1 MEIKSSL
8 INSKELKLL
17 KDSLIAASEV
27 DGKENFRVRLIEYID
42 DTADN
47 EEDEFFYDMMEFC
60 RFLKPDL
67 KTTAYTTPDHIIYL
81 NAPGVF
87 GEKVREWDFIYC
99 HECLHQLWDTFN
111 VGEQIKKN
119 GIKFD
124 HYVLNVASDC
134 VINDYLS
141 AIRKKTAPPQ
151 GITPEYLKE
160 TFGVEYD
167 RKVDTQFTLYLKL
180 LEVAEKLRKDK
191 KCQDSQD
198 DGDGQEEQGGSS
210 SGSSSSRSSSSNSG
224 SSSSKNDS
232 QSNTA
237 EGAQK
242 SANEAKK
249 AADKAQQNADSGK
262 GSQKD
267 ANTAKEAANE
277 AQDAADRAKDAANKG
292 DKEGEAKAAKEAKDA
307 ANRAKELAGEG
318 SKDGNNT
325 AEGAQKSADEA
336 KNAANKAQ
344 QNADSGKGSQKDA
357 NAAKEAANEAQ
368 DAADRAKDA
377 ANNGDKEGEAKAAQ
391 EAKAAA
397 NKAKELA
404 GEGGKDGDNTAEGA
418 QKSADEAKKAADKA
432 QQNADSGKGSQ
443 KDADA
448 AKDAAKE
455 AQDAA
460 DRAKDAANK
469 GDKEGEA
476 KAAQE
481 AKDAADKAKKL
492 AGEDNTD
499 RTDGNGKGSEDKTQD
514 GKGQGHYSPEGVGI
528 SGELT
533 EEEKAQIK
541 AKAEGVIK
549 RYKDK
554 ITGVFGDFV
563 KKCRNSVKC
572 DPNGLANNTRKGKGA
587 WNKQMDVA
595 INAYV
600 KKNLDKKRRQFEQ
613 TYKRVKRG
621 SGIVKMG
628 TPIIPGKRIKDDKMP
643 INIAYY
649 IDRSGSMEACIDE
662 VFKAAFKISE
672 ALNQRFRKDKLV
684 KSIDFRT
691 FVFNTHMDE
700 IKFGQTTYASGGTM
714 GLDQILEFINKNT
727 KNVLINII
735 ITDAGFIVN
744 EKEIKD
750 FLKTGVDGLVIF
762 ITNTENTEVKKI
774 ADEPEFKTKLIY
786 ILADAE
792 FNVE

>member
-60 RFLKPDL
+60 RFLKPDPE
-67 KTTAYTTPDHIIYL
+67 TTAFTTPDHIIYL

-99 HECLHQLWDTFN
+99 HECLHQLWETFA
-111 VGEQIKKN
+111 VEDQIKKN

-141 AIRKKTAPPQ
+141 AIRKKTAPPN

-160 TFGVEYD
+160 TYGVEYD

-191 KCQDSQD
+191 KCQDAQD
-198 DGDGQEEQGGSS
+198 AGSNGGDGQTGDGPQGGGDPNKKPKNGKD
-210 SGSSSSRSSSSNSG
+210 GSSQGGKQSDA
-224 SSSSKNDS
+224 ND
-232 QSNTA
+232 NTA

-242 SANEAKK
+242 SADEAKK
-249 AADKAQQNADSGK
+249 AADKAQENADSGK

-267 ANTAKEAANE
+267 ADTAKDAAKE

-307 ANRAKELAGEG
+307 A
-318 SKDGNNT
+318 
-325 AEGAQKSADEA
+325 
-336 KNAANKAQ
+336 
-344 QNADSGKGSQKDA
+344 
-357 NAAKEAANEAQ
+357 
-368 DAADRAKDA
+368 
-377 ANNGDKEGEAKAAQ
+377 
-391 EAKAAA
+391 
-397 NKAKELA
+397 
-404 GEGGKDGDNTAEGA
+404 
-418 QKSADEAKKAADKA
+418 
-432 QQNADSGKGSQ
+432 
-443 KDADA
+443 
-448 AKDAAKE
+448 
-455 AQDAA
+455 
-460 DRAKDAANK
+460 
-469 GDKEGEA
+469 
-476 KAAQE
+476 
-481 AKDAADKAKKL
+481 DKAKKL
-492 AGEDNTD
+492 AGEDNTG
-499 RTDGNGKGSEDKTQD
+499 RTDGNGKGSEDKAP
-514 GKGQGHYSPEGVGI
+514 GSKGQGNDSPEGVGI

-541 AKAEGVIK
+541 AKAESVIK

-649 IDRSGSMEACIDE
+649 IDRSGSMEACIDD
-662 VFKAAFKISE
+662 VFKAAIKISE

-691 FVFNTHMDE
+691 FVFNTRMDE

-735 ITDAGFIVN
+735 ITDAGFTVN
-744 EKEIKD
+744 EKEIKN

-762 ITNTENTEVKKI
+762 ITNDENTEVKKI

>member
-47 EEDEFFYDMMEFC
+47 EEDEFFYDMMEFF
-60 RFLKPDL
+60 RFLKPDPE
-67 KTTAYTTPDHIIYL
+67 TTAYTTPDHIIYL

-99 HECLHQLWDTFN
+99 HECLHQLWETFA
-111 VGEQIKKN
+111 VEDQIKKN

-124 HYVLNVASDC
+124 HYVLNIASDC

-198 DGDGQEEQGGSS
+198 ADNNGGDGPTGDGPQGG
-210 SGSSSSRSSSSNSG
+210 GDPNKKP
-224 SSSSKNDS
+224 KN
-232 QSNTA
+232 
-237 EGAQK
+237 
-242 SANEAKK
+242 
-249 AADKAQQNADSGK
+249 
-262 GSQKD
+262 
-267 ANTAKEAANE
+267 
-277 AQDAADRAKDAANKG
+277 
-292 DKEGEAKAAKEAKDA
+292 
-307 ANRAKELAGEG
+307 
-318 SKDGNNT
+318 
-325 AEGAQKSADEA
+325 
-336 KNAANKAQ
+336 
-344 QNADSGKGSQKDA
+344 
-357 NAAKEAANEAQ
+357 
-368 DAADRAKDA
+368 
-377 ANNGDKEGEAKAAQ
+377 
-391 EAKAAA
+391 
-397 NKAKELA
+397 
-404 GEGGKDGDNTAEGA
+404 GKDGSSQGGKQSDANDNTAEGA

-443 KDADA
+443 KDADD

-460 DRAKDAANK
+460 YRAKDAANK

-476 KAAQE
+476 KAAKE

-514 GKGQGHYSPEGVGI
+514 GKGQGHDSPEGIGI

-541 AKAEGVIK
+541 AKAESVIK
-549 RYKDK
+549 KYKEK
-554 ITGVFGDFV
+554 ISGAFGDFI

-628 TPIIPGKRIKDDKMP
+628 APIIPGKRIKDDKMP

-649 IDRSGSMEACIDE
+649 IDRSGSMEACIDD

-672 ALNQRFRKDKLV
+672 ALKQRFRKDKLV
-684 KSIDFRT
+684 KSTDFRT

-735 ITDAGFIVN
+735 ITDAGFTVN
-744 EKEIKD
+744 EKEIKN

-762 ITNTENTEVKKI
+762 ITNIENAEVKKI

-786 ILADAE
+786 ILADAN
-792 FNVE
+792 FDVE

>member
-60 RFLKPDL
+60 RFLKPDPE
-67 KTTAYTTPDHIIYL
+67 TTAYTTPDHIIYL

-99 HECLHQLWDTFN
+99 HECLHQLWETFA
-111 VGEQIKKN
+111 VEDQIKKN

-160 TFGVEYD
+160 TYGVEYD

-191 KCQDSQD
+191 KCQDAQD
-198 DGDGQEEQGGSS
+198 GGSNGGDGQTGDGPQGGGDPNKKPKNGKN
-210 SGSSSSRSSSSNSG
+210 GSS
-224 SSSSKNDS
+224 
-232 QSNTA
+232 Q
-237 EGAQK
+237 
-242 SANEAKK
+242 
-249 AADKAQQNADSGK
+249 
-262 GSQKD
+262 
-267 ANTAKEAANE
+267 
-277 AQDAADRAKDAANKG
+277 
-292 DKEGEAKAAKEAKDA
+292 
-307 ANRAKELAGEG
+307 
-318 SKDGNNT
+318 
-325 AEGAQKSADEA
+325 
-336 KNAANKAQ
+336 
-344 QNADSGKGSQKDA
+344 
-357 NAAKEAANEAQ
+357 
-368 DAADRAKDA
+368 
-377 ANNGDKEGEAKAAQ
+377 
-391 EAKAAA
+391 
-397 NKAKELA
+397 
-404 GEGGKDGDNTAEGA
+404 GGKQSDSNDNTAEGA
-418 QKSADEAKKAADKA
+418 QKSAEEAKKAADKA
-432 QQNADSGKGSQ
+432 QENADSGKGSQ

-469 GDKEGEA
+469 GDKDGEAKAAQEAKAAANKAKELAGEGDKDGDNTAEGAQKSANEAKKAADKAQQNADSGKGSQKDANAAKEAAKEAQDAANRAKDAANKGDKEGEA
-476 KAAQE
+476 KAAKE

-492 AGEDNTD
+492 AGEDDTD
-499 RTDGNGKGSEDKTQD
+499 RTDGNGKGLENEAPGS
-514 GKGQGHYSPEGVGI
+514 KGQGNDSPEGVGI

-649 IDRSGSMEACIDE
+649 IDRSGSMEACIDD

-691 FVFNTHMDE
+691 FVFNTYMNE

-744 EKEIKD
+744 EKEIKN

-762 ITNTENTEVKKI
+762 ITNAENTEVKKI

>member
-27 DGKENFRVRLIEYID
+27 DGKENFRVRLIEYIN

-47 EEDEFFYDMMEFC
+47 EDDEFFYDMIEFC
-60 RFLKPDL
+60 RFLKPDPE
-67 KTTAYTTPDHIIYL
+67 TTAYTTPDHIIYL

-87 GEKVREWDFIYC
+87 GEKMREWDFIYC
-99 HECLHQLWDTFN
+99 HECLHQLWETFA
-111 VGEQIKKN
+111 VEDQIKKN

-141 AIRKKTAPPQ
+141 AIRKKTAPPN

-160 TFGVEYD
+160 TYGVEYD

-191 KCQDSQD
+191 KCQDAQD
-198 DGDGQEEQGGSS
+198 NGSNGGDGPTGDGPQGG
-210 SGSSSSRSSSSNSG
+210 GDPNKKP
-224 SSSSKNDS
+224 KN
-232 QSNTA
+232 
-237 EGAQK
+237 
-242 SANEAKK
+242 
-249 AADKAQQNADSGK
+249 
-262 GSQKD
+262 
-267 ANTAKEAANE
+267 
-277 AQDAADRAKDAANKG
+277 
-292 DKEGEAKAAKEAKDA
+292 
-307 ANRAKELAGEG
+307 
-318 SKDGNNT
+318 
-325 AEGAQKSADEA
+325 
-336 KNAANKAQ
+336 
-344 QNADSGKGSQKDA
+344 
-357 NAAKEAANEAQ
+357 
-368 DAADRAKDA
+368 
-377 ANNGDKEGEAKAAQ
+377 
-391 EAKAAA
+391 
-397 NKAKELA
+397 
-404 GEGGKDGDNTAEGA
+404 GKDGSSQGGKQSDSNDNTAEGA
-418 QKSADEAKKAADKA
+418 QKSADEAKKAADNA

-443 KDADA
+443 KDADV

-469 GDKEGEA
+469 GDKDGEA
-476 KAAQE
+476 KAAKE

-499 RTDGNGKGSEDKTQD
+499 RTDGNGKGLENEAPGS
-514 GKGQGHYSPEGVGI
+514 KGQGNDSPEGVGI

-541 AKAEGVIK
+541 AKAESVIK

-649 IDRSGSMEACIDE
+649 IDRSGSMEACIDD

-691 FVFNTHMDE
+691 FVFNTRMDE
-700 IKFGQTTYASGGTM
+700 IKFGQKTYASGGTM

-762 ITNTENTEVKKI
+762 ITNAENTEVKKI

>member
-60 RFLKPDL
+60 RFLKPDP

-99 HECLHQLWDTFN
+99 HECLHQLWETFA
-111 VGEQIKKN
+111 VEDQIKKN

-124 HYVLNVASDC
+124 HYVLNIASDC

-191 KCQDSQD
+191 KCQDAQD
-198 DGDGQEEQGGSS
+198 SGDGQEEQGGSS
-210 SGSSSSRSSSSNSG
+210 SGSSSSRSNSSNSS

-232 QSNTA
+232 QS
-237 EGAQK
+237 
-242 SANEAKK
+242 
-249 AADKAQQNADSGK
+249 
-262 GSQKD
+262 
-267 ANTAKEAANE
+267 
-277 AQDAADRAKDAANKG
+277 
-292 DKEGEAKAAKEAKDA
+292 
-307 ANRAKELAGEG
+307 
-318 SKDGNNT
+318 
-325 AEGAQKSADEA
+325 
-336 KNAANKAQ
+336 
-344 QNADSGKGSQKDA
+344 
-357 NAAKEAANEAQ
+357 
-368 DAADRAKDA
+368 
-377 ANNGDKEGEAKAAQ
+377 
-391 EAKAAA
+391 
-397 NKAKELA
+397 
-404 GEGGKDGDNTAEGA
+404 NTAEGA

-443 KDADA
+443 KDADD

-460 DRAKDAANK
+460 YRAKDAANK

-476 KAAQE
+476 KAAKE

-514 GKGQGHYSPEGVGI
+514 GKGQGHDSPEGIGI

-541 AKAEGVIK
+541 AKAESVIK
-549 RYKDK
+549 KYKEK
-554 ITGVFGDFV
+554 ISGAFGDFI

-628 TPIIPGKRIKDDKMP
+628 APIIPGKRIKDDKMP

-649 IDRSGSMEACIDE
+649 IDRSGSMEACIDD

-672 ALNQRFRKDKLV
+672 ALKQRFRKDKLV
-684 KSIDFRT
+684 KSTDFRT

-735 ITDAGFIVN
+735 ITDAGFTVN
-744 EKEIKD
+744 EKEIKN

-762 ITNTENTEVKKI
+762 ITNIENAEVKKI

-786 ILADAE
+786 ILADAN
-792 FNVE
+792 FDVE

>member
-8 INSKELKLL
+8 INSKSLKLL
-17 KDSLIAASEV
+17 KNSLIAASEV
-27 DGKENFRVRLIEYID
+27 DGKENFRVKLIEYVD

-47 EEDEFFYDMMEFC
+47 EEDEFFYDMIEFC
-60 RFLKPDL
+60 RFLKPDPE
-67 KTTAYTTPDHIIYL
+67 TTAYTTPDHLIYL

-99 HECLHQLWDTFN
+99 HECLHQLWDTFG
-111 VGEQIKKN
+111 VEDQIKKN

-141 AIRKKTAPPQ
+141 AIRKKSAPSEV
-151 GITPEYLKE
+151 ILPEHLQKQ
-160 TFGVEYD
+160 FGVTYD

-180 LEVAEKLRKDK
+180 LEVAEKLRKDQ
-191 KCQDSQD
+191 KCQNAQD
-198 DGDGQEEQGGSS
+198 GGDGQEGQGGSSSGGSS
-210 SGSSSSRSSSSNSG
+210 SGSSSS
-224 SSSSKNDS
+224 
-232 QSNTA
+232 
-237 EGAQK
+237 
-242 SANEAKK
+242 
-249 AADKAQQNADSGK
+249 SGK
-262 GSQKD
+262 GDSQ
-267 ANTAKEAANE
+267 N
-277 AQDAADRAKDAANKG
+277 
-292 DKEGEAKAAKEAKDA
+292 
-307 ANRAKELAGEG
+307 
-318 SKDGNNT
+318 
-325 AEGAQKSADEA
+325 
-336 KNAANKAQ
+336 
-344 QNADSGKGSQKDA
+344 
-357 NAAKEAANEAQ
+357 
-368 DAADRAKDA
+368 
-377 ANNGDKEGEAKAAQ
+377 
-391 EAKAAA
+391 
-397 NKAKELA
+397 
-404 GEGGKDGDNTAEGA
+404 NTAEGA

-476 KAAQE
+476 KAAKEARDAADRAKKLAGEGGEGKDGDNTAEGAQKSANEAKKAADKAQQNADSGKGSQKDADAAKEAAKEAQDAANRAKEAANRGDKEGEAKAAQE
-481 AKDAADKAKKL
+481 AKAAADKAKKL
-492 AGEDNTD
+492 AGEDS
-499 RTDGNGKGSEDKTQD
+499 SESKDKASG
-514 GKGQGHYSPEGVGI
+514 GKGQGNDSPEGVEI
-528 SGELT
+528 TGELT
-533 EEEKAQIK
+533 EEQKAQIK

-572 DPNGLANNTRKGKGA
+572 DPNGLANNTKKGKGA

-628 TPIIPGKRIKDDKMP
+628 APIIPGKRIKDDKMP

-649 IDRSGSMEACIDE
+649 IDRSGSMEACIDK
-662 VFKAAFKISE
+662 VFEAAFKISE
-672 ALNQRFRKDKLV
+672 ALKQRFRKDKLV
-684 KSIDFRT
+684 KSTDFRT

-700 IKFGQTTYASGGTM
+700 IKFGQTTSASGGTM
-714 GLDQILEFINKNT
+714 GLDEILAFINKNT

-735 ITDAGFIVN
+735 ITDAGFTVN
-744 EKEIKD
+744 ESEIKN
-750 FLKTGVDGLVIF
+750 FLKSGVDGLVIF
-762 ITNTENTEVKKI
+762 ITNTENSEVKKI
-774 ADEPEFKTKLIY
+774 ANEPEFKTKLIY
-786 ILADAE
+786 ILADAD

>member
-60 RFLKPDL
+60 RFLKPDPE
-67 KTTAYTTPDHIIYL
+67 TTAYTTPDHIIYL

-111 VGEQIKKN
+111 VGEQIKNN

-124 HYVLNVASDC
+124 HYVLNIASDC

-198 DGDGQEEQGGSS
+198 ADNNGGDGPTGDGPQGG
-210 SGSSSSRSSSSNSG
+210 GDPNKKP
-224 SSSSKNDS
+224 KN
-232 QSNTA
+232 
-237 EGAQK
+237 
-242 SANEAKK
+242 
-249 AADKAQQNADSGK
+249 
-262 GSQKD
+262 
-267 ANTAKEAANE
+267 
-277 AQDAADRAKDAANKG
+277 
-292 DKEGEAKAAKEAKDA
+292 
-307 ANRAKELAGEG
+307 
-318 SKDGNNT
+318 
-325 AEGAQKSADEA
+325 
-336 KNAANKAQ
+336 
-344 QNADSGKGSQKDA
+344 
-357 NAAKEAANEAQ
+357 
-368 DAADRAKDA
+368 
-377 ANNGDKEGEAKAAQ
+377 
-391 EAKAAA
+391 
-397 NKAKELA
+397 
-404 GEGGKDGDNTAEGA
+404 GKDGSSQGGKQSDANDNTAEGA

-443 KDADA
+443 KDADD

-460 DRAKDAANK
+460 YRAKDAANK

-476 KAAQE
+476 KAAKE

-514 GKGQGHYSPEGVGI
+514 GKGQGHDSPEGIGI

-541 AKAEGVIK
+541 AKAESVIK
-549 RYKDK
+549 KYKEK
-554 ITGVFGDFV
+554 ISGAFGDFI

-628 TPIIPGKRIKDDKMP
+628 APIIPGKRIKDDKMP
-643 INIAYY
+643 INITYY
-649 IDRSGSMEACIDE
+649 IDRSGSMEACIDD

-672 ALNQRFRKDKLV
+672 ALKQRFRKDKLV
-684 KSIDFRT
+684 KSTYFRT

-735 ITDAGFIVN
+735 ITDAGFTVN
-744 EKEIKD
+744 EKEIKN

-762 ITNTENTEVKKI
+762 ITNIENAEVKKI

-786 ILADAE
+786 ILADAN
-792 FNVE
+792 FDVE

>member
-60 RFLKPDL
+60 RFLKPDPE
-67 KTTAYTTPDHIIYL
+67 TTAYTTPDHIIYL

-99 HECLHQLWDTFN
+99 HECLHQLWETFA
-111 VGEQIKKN
+111 VEDQIKKN

-141 AIRKKTAPPQ
+141 AIRKKTAPPN

-160 TFGVEYD
+160 TYGVEYD

-191 KCQDSQD
+191 KCQDAQD
-198 DGDGQEEQGGSS
+198 AGSNEGDGPTGDGPQGGGDPNKKPKNGKGGSS
-210 SGSSSSRSSSSNSG
+210 QGV
-224 SSSSKNDS
+224 K
-232 QSNTA
+232 QS
-237 EGAQK
+237 
-242 SANEAKK
+242 
-249 AADKAQQNADSGK
+249 
-262 GSQKD
+262 D
-267 ANTAKEAANE
+267 AN
-277 AQDAADRAKDAANKG
+277 
-292 DKEGEAKAAKEAKDA
+292 
-307 ANRAKELAGEG
+307 
-318 SKDGNNT
+318 
-325 AEGAQKSADEA
+325 
-336 KNAANKAQ
+336 
-344 QNADSGKGSQKDA
+344 
-357 NAAKEAANEAQ
+357 
-368 DAADRAKDA
+368 
-377 ANNGDKEGEAKAAQ
+377 
-391 EAKAAA
+391 
-397 NKAKELA
+397 
-404 GEGGKDGDNTAEGA
+404 DNTAEGA
-418 QKSADEAKKAADKA
+418 QKSADEAKKSADKA

-476 KAAQE
+476 KAAKE

-514 GKGQGHYSPEGVGI
+514 GKGQGHDSPEGIGI

-628 TPIIPGKRIKDDKMP
+628 TPIIHGKRIKDDKMP

-649 IDRSGSMEACIDE
+649 IDRSGSMEACIDD

-672 ALNQRFRKDKLV
+672 ALKQRFRKDKLV

-735 ITDAGFIVN
+735 ITDAGFTVN
-744 EKEIKD
+744 EKEIKN

-786 ILADAE
+786 ILADAN
-792 FNVE
+792 FDVE

>member
-60 RFLKPDL
+60 RFSKPDPE
-67 KTTAYTTPDHIIYL
+67 TTAFTTPDHIIYL

-99 HECLHQLWDTFN
+99 HECLHQLWETFA
-111 VGEQIKKN
+111 VEDQIKKN

-141 AIRKKTAPPQ
+141 AIRKKTAPPN

-160 TFGVEYD
+160 TYGVEYD

-198 DGDGQEEQGGSS
+198 SGDGQEEQGGSS
-210 SGSSSSRSSSSNSG
+210 SGSSSSRSNSSNSG

-232 QSNTA
+232 QSNTV

-242 SANEAKK
+242 SANEAK
-249 AADKAQQNADSGK
+249 
-262 GSQKD
+262 
-267 ANTAKEAANE
+267 
-277 AQDAADRAKDAANKG
+277 
-292 DKEGEAKAAKEAKDA
+292 
-307 ANRAKELAGEG
+307 
-318 SKDGNNT
+318 
-325 AEGAQKSADEA
+325 
-336 KNAANKAQ
+336 NAAN
-344 QNADSGKGSQKDA
+344 
-357 NAAKEAANEAQ
+357 
-368 DAADRAKDA
+368 
-377 ANNGDKEGEAKAAQ
+377 
-391 EAKAAA
+391 
-397 NKAKELA
+397 
-404 GEGGKDGDNTAEGA
+404 
-418 QKSADEAKKAADKA
+418 KA

-460 DRAKDAANK
+460 NRAKDAANR

-481 AKDAADKAKKL
+481 AKAAADRAKEL
-492 AGEDNTD
+492 AGEDDTD
-499 RTDGNGKGSEDKTQD
+499 RTDSN
-514 GKGQGHYSPEGVGI
+514 GKGQGNDSPEGVGI
-528 SGELT
+528 SGEFT

-649 IDRSGSMEACIDE
+649 IDRSGSMEACIDD
-662 VFKAAFKISE
+662 VFKAAIKISE

-735 ITDAGFIVN
+735 ITDAGFVVN
-744 EKEIKD
+744 EKEIKN

>member
-27 DGKENFRVRLIEYID
+27 DGKENFRVKLIEYVD

-60 RFLKPDL
+60 RFLKPDPE
-67 KTTAYTTPDHIIYL
+67 TTAFTTPDHIIYL

-99 HECLHQLWDTFN
+99 HECLHQLWETFA
-111 VGEQIKKN
+111 VEDQIKKN

-141 AIRKKTAPPQ
+141 AIRKKTAPPN

-160 TFGVEYD
+160 TYGVEYD

-191 KCQDSQD
+191 KCQDAQD
-198 DGDGQEEQGGSS
+198 AGSNGGDGQTGDGPQGGGDPNKKPKNGKD
-210 SGSSSSRSSSSNSG
+210 GSSQGGKQSDA
-224 SSSSKNDS
+224 ND
-232 QSNTA
+232 NTA

-242 SANEAKK
+242 SADEAKK
-249 AADKAQQNADSGK
+249 AADKAQENADSGK

-267 ANTAKEAANE
+267 ADAAKEAAKE

-307 ANRAKELAGEG
+307 AA
-318 SKDGNNT
+318 
-325 AEGAQKSADEA
+325 
-336 KNAANKAQ
+336 
-344 QNADSGKGSQKDA
+344 
-357 NAAKEAANEAQ
+357 
-368 DAADRAKDA
+368 
-377 ANNGDKEGEAKAAQ
+377 
-391 EAKAAA
+391 
-397 NKAKELA
+397 
-404 GEGGKDGDNTAEGA
+404 
-418 QKSADEAKKAADKA
+418 
-432 QQNADSGKGSQ
+432 
-443 KDADA
+443 
-448 AKDAAKE
+448 
-455 AQDAA
+455 
-460 DRAKDAANK
+460 
-469 GDKEGEA
+469 
-476 KAAQE
+476 
-481 AKDAADKAKKL
+481 KAKKL

-499 RTDGNGKGSEDKTQD
+499 RTDGNGKGSENEAP
-514 GKGQGHYSPEGVGI
+514 GSKGQGNDSPEGVGI

-649 IDRSGSMEACIDE
+649 IDRSGSMEACIDD

-691 FVFNTHMDE
+691 FVFNTRMDE

-735 ITDAGFIVN
+735 ITDAGFTVN
-744 EKEIKD
+744 EKEIKN

>member
-47 EEDEFFYDMMEFC
+47 EEDEFFYDMIEFC

-87 GEKVREWDFIYC
+87 GEKMREWDFIYC
-99 HECLHQLWDTFN
+99 HECLHQLWETFA
-111 VGEQIKKN
+111 VEDQIKKN

-160 TFGVEYD
+160 TYGVEYD

-180 LEVAEKLRKDK
+180 LEVAEKLKKDK
-191 KCQDSQD
+191 KCQDAQD
-198 DGDGQEEQGGSS
+198 NGSNGGDGPTGDGPQGG
-210 SGSSSSRSSSSNSG
+210 GDPNKKP
-224 SSSSKNDS
+224 KN
-232 QSNTA
+232 
-237 EGAQK
+237 
-242 SANEAKK
+242 
-249 AADKAQQNADSGK
+249 
-262 GSQKD
+262 
-267 ANTAKEAANE
+267 
-277 AQDAADRAKDAANKG
+277 
-292 DKEGEAKAAKEAKDA
+292 
-307 ANRAKELAGEG
+307 
-318 SKDGNNT
+318 
-325 AEGAQKSADEA
+325 
-336 KNAANKAQ
+336 
-344 QNADSGKGSQKDA
+344 
-357 NAAKEAANEAQ
+357 
-368 DAADRAKDA
+368 
-377 ANNGDKEGEAKAAQ
+377 
-391 EAKAAA
+391 
-397 NKAKELA
+397 
-404 GEGGKDGDNTAEGA
+404 GKDGSSQGGKQSDANDNTAEGA

-448 AKDAAKE
+448 AKEAAKE
-455 AQDAA
+455 AKDAA

-469 GDKEGEA
+469 GDKEGEV
-476 KAAQE
+476 KAAKE

-499 RTDGNGKGSEDKTQD
+499 RTDGNGKGLENEAPGS
-514 GKGQGHYSPEGVGI
+514 KGQGNDSPEGVGI

-649 IDRSGSMEACIDE
+649 IDRSGSMEACIDD

-691 FVFNTHMDE
+691 FVFNTRMDE

-735 ITDAGFIVN
+735 ITDAGFTVN
-744 EKEIKD
+744 EKEIKN

-762 ITNTENTEVKKI
+762 ITNAENTEVKKI

>member
-27 DGKENFRVRLIEYID
+27 DGKENFRVKLIEYVD

-47 EEDEFFYDMMEFC
+47 EEDEFFYDMIEFC
-60 RFLKPDL
+60 RFLKPDPE
-67 KTTAYTTPDHIIYL
+67 TTAYTTPDHIIYL

-99 HECLHQLWDTFN
+99 HECLHQLWDTFG
-111 VGEQIKKN
+111 VEDQIKKN

-141 AIRKKTAPPQ
+141 AIRKKSAPSEV
-151 GITPEYLKE
+151 ILPEHLQKQ
-160 TFGVEYD
+160 FGVTYD

-180 LEVAEKLRKDK
+180 LEVAEKLRKDQ
-191 KCQDSQD
+191 KCQDAQD
-198 DGDGQEEQGGSS
+198 GGEGQEGQGGQGGQGGSS
-210 SGSSSSRSSSSNSG
+210 SGSSSSGSSSSSN
-224 SSSSKNDS
+224 KN
-232 QSNTA
+232 
-237 EGAQK
+237 
-242 SANEAKK
+242 
-249 AADKAQQNADSGK
+249 
-262 GSQKD
+262 
-267 ANTAKEAANE
+267 
-277 AQDAADRAKDAANKG
+277 
-292 DKEGEAKAAKEAKDA
+292 
-307 ANRAKELAGEG
+307 
-318 SKDGNNT
+318 
-325 AEGAQKSADEA
+325 
-336 KNAANKAQ
+336 
-344 QNADSGKGSQKDA
+344 
-357 NAAKEAANEAQ
+357 
-368 DAADRAKDA
+368 
-377 ANNGDKEGEAKAAQ
+377 
-391 EAKAAA
+391 
-397 NKAKELA
+397 
-404 GEGGKDGDNTAEGA
+404 DNTAEGA

-432 QQNADSGKGSQ
+432 QQNANSGKGSQ

-481 AKDAADKAKKL
+481 ARAAADRAKKLAGEDGKDGNNTAEGAQKSADEAKKAADKAQQNADSGKGSQKDADAAKEAAKEAQDAANRAKDAANKGDNEGEAKAAQEAKDAADKAKKL

-499 RTDGNGKGSEDKTQD
+499 RTDGNNGGSKDKASG
-514 GKGQGHYSPEGVGI
+514 GKGQGHDSPEGVEI
-528 SGELT
+528 TGELT
-533 EEEKAQIK
+533 EEQKAQIK

-549 RYKDK
+549 RYRDK
-554 ITGVFGDFV
+554 ITGAFGDFV

-572 DPNGLANNTRKGKGA
+572 DPNGLANNTKKGKGA

-628 TPIIPGKRIKDDKMP
+628 APIIPGKRIKDDKMP

-649 IDRSGSMEACIDE
+649 IDRSGSMESCIDK
-662 VFKAAFKISE
+662 VFEAAFKISE
-672 ALNQRFRKDKLV
+672 ALKQRFRKDKLV
-684 KSIDFRT
+684 KSTDFRT

-700 IKFGQTTYASGGTM
+700 IKFGQTTSASGGTM
-714 GLDQILEFINKNT
+714 GLDQILAFINKNT

-735 ITDAGFIVN
+735 ITDAGFTVN
-744 EKEIKD
+744 ENEIKN
-750 FLKTGVDGLVIF
+750 FLKSGVDGLVIF
-762 ITNTENTEVKKI
+762 ITNSENSEVKKI
-774 ADEPEFKTKLIY
+774 ANEPDFKTKLIY
-786 ILADAE
+786 ILADAD

>member
-27 DGKENFRVRLIEYID
+27 DGKENFRVKLIEYVD

-47 EEDEFFYDMMEFC
+47 EEDEFFYDMIEFC
-60 RFLKPDL
+60 RFLKPDPE
-67 KTTAYTTPDHIIYL
+67 TTAYTTPDHLIYL

-99 HECLHQLWDTFN
+99 HECLHQLWDTFG
-111 VGEQIKKN
+111 VEDQIKKN
-119 GIKFD
+119 GIKYD

-141 AIRKKTAPPQ
+141 AIRKKSAPSDV
-151 GITPEYLKE
+151 ILPEHLQKQ
-160 TFGVEYD
+160 FGVTYD

-180 LEVAEKLRKDK
+180 LEVAEKLRKDQ
-191 KCQDSQD
+191 KCQDAQD
-198 DGDGQEEQGGSS
+198 DGDGQEGQGGQGGQGGSS
-210 SGSSSSRSSSSNSG
+210 SGSSSSGSG
-224 SSSSKNDS
+224 SSGSKGDS
-232 QSNTA
+232 QN
-237 EGAQK
+237 
-242 SANEAKK
+242 
-249 AADKAQQNADSGK
+249 
-262 GSQKD
+262 
-267 ANTAKEAANE
+267 
-277 AQDAADRAKDAANKG
+277 
-292 DKEGEAKAAKEAKDA
+292 
-307 ANRAKELAGEG
+307 
-318 SKDGNNT
+318 
-325 AEGAQKSADEA
+325 
-336 KNAANKAQ
+336 
-344 QNADSGKGSQKDA
+344 
-357 NAAKEAANEAQ
+357 
-368 DAADRAKDA
+368 
-377 ANNGDKEGEAKAAQ
+377 
-391 EAKAAA
+391 
-397 NKAKELA
+397 
-404 GEGGKDGDNTAEGA
+404 NTAEGA

-443 KDADA
+443 KDADV

-476 KAAQE
+476 KAAKEARDAADRAKKLAGEGGEGKDGDNTAEGAQKSANEAKKAADKAQQNADSGKGSQKDADAAKEAAKEAQDAANRAKEAANKGDKEGEAKAAKE

-492 AGEDNTD
+492 AGEDS
-499 RTDGNGKGSEDKTQD
+499 NGGSKDKASG
-514 GKGQGHYSPEGVGI
+514 GKGQGHDSPDGVEI
-528 SGELT
+528 TGELT
-533 EEEKAQIK
+533 EEQKAQIK

-554 ITGVFGDFV
+554 ITGAFGDFV

-572 DPNGLANNTRKGKGA
+572 DPNGLANNTKKGKGA

-600 KKNLDKKRRQFEQ
+600 KRNLDKKRRQFEQ

-628 TPIIPGKRIKDDKMP
+628 APIIPGKRIKDDKMP

-649 IDRSGSMEACIDE
+649 IDRSGSMESSIDK
-662 VFKAAFKISE
+662 VFEAAFKISE
-672 ALNQRFRKDKLV
+672 ALKQRFRKDKLV
-684 KSIDFRT
+684 KSTDFRT

-700 IKFGQTTYASGGTM
+700 IRFGQTTSASGGTM
-714 GLDQILEFINKNT
+714 GLDEILAFINKNT

-735 ITDAGFIVN
+735 ITDAGFTVN
-744 EKEIKD
+744 ENEIKN
-750 FLKTGVDGLVIF
+750 FLKSGVDGLVIF
-762 ITNTENTEVKKI
+762 ITNAENTEVKKI
-774 ADEPEFKTKLIY
+774 ANEPEFKTKLIY
-786 ILADAE
+786 ILADAD

>member
-8 INSKELKLL
+8 LNSKDLKLL

-47 EEDEFFYDMMEFC
+47 EDDEFFYDMIEFC
-60 RFLKPDL
+60 RFLKPDPE
-67 KTTAYTTPDHIIYL
+67 TTAFTTPDHIIYL

-99 HECLHQLWDTFN
+99 HECLHQLWETFA
-111 VGEQIKKN
+111 VEDQIKKN

-191 KCQDSQD
+191 KCQDAQD
-198 DGDGQEEQGGSS
+198 AGSDEGDGPTGDGPQGGGDPNKKPKNGKD
-210 SGSSSSRSSSSNSG
+210 GSSQGGKQSDA
-224 SSSSKNDS
+224 ND
-232 QSNTA
+232 NTA

-242 SANEAKK
+242 SADEAKK
-249 AADKAQQNADSGK
+249 AADKAQENADSGK

-267 ANTAKEAANE
+267 ADTAKDAAKE

-307 ANRAKELAGEG
+307 A
-318 SKDGNNT
+318 
-325 AEGAQKSADEA
+325 
-336 KNAANKAQ
+336 
-344 QNADSGKGSQKDA
+344 
-357 NAAKEAANEAQ
+357 
-368 DAADRAKDA
+368 
-377 ANNGDKEGEAKAAQ
+377 
-391 EAKAAA
+391 
-397 NKAKELA
+397 
-404 GEGGKDGDNTAEGA
+404 
-418 QKSADEAKKAADKA
+418 
-432 QQNADSGKGSQ
+432 
-443 KDADA
+443 
-448 AKDAAKE
+448 
-455 AQDAA
+455 
-460 DRAKDAANK
+460 
-469 GDKEGEA
+469 
-476 KAAQE
+476 
-481 AKDAADKAKKL
+481 DKAKKL

-499 RTDGNGKGSEDKTQD
+499 RTDGNGKGSEDKAP
-514 GKGQGHYSPEGVGI
+514 GSKGQGNDSPEGVGI

-541 AKAEGVIK
+541 AKAESVIK

-554 ITGVFGDFV
+554 ITGAFGDFV

-572 DPNGLANNTRKGKGA
+572 DPNGLANNTKKGKGA

-628 TPIIPGKRIKDDKMP
+628 APIIPGKRIKDDKMP

-649 IDRSGSMEACIDE
+649 IDRSGSMESSIDK
-662 VFKAAFKISE
+662 VFEAAFKISE
-672 ALNQRFRKDKLV
+672 ALKQRFRKDKLV
-684 KSIDFRT
+684 KSTDFRT

-700 IKFGQTTYASGGTM
+700 IRFGQTTSASGGTM
-714 GLDQILEFINKNT
+714 GLDEILAFINKNT

-735 ITDAGFIVN
+735 ITDAGFAVN
-744 EKEIKD
+744 ENEIKN
-750 FLKTGVDGLVIF
+750 FLKSGVDGLVIF
-762 ITNTENTEVKKI
+762 ITNAENAEVKKI
-774 ADEPEFKTKLIY
+774 ANEPEFKTKLIY
-786 ILADAE
+786 ILADAD

>member
-60 RFLKPDL
+60 RFLKPDPE
-67 KTTAYTTPDHIIYL
+67 TTAYTTPDHIIYL

-111 VGEQIKKN
+111 VGDQIKKN

-124 HYVLNVASDC
+124 HYVLNIASDC

-198 DGDGQEEQGGSS
+198 ADNNGGDGPTGDGPQGG
-210 SGSSSSRSSSSNSG
+210 GDPNKKP
-224 SSSSKNDS
+224 KN
-232 QSNTA
+232 
-237 EGAQK
+237 
-242 SANEAKK
+242 
-249 AADKAQQNADSGK
+249 
-262 GSQKD
+262 
-267 ANTAKEAANE
+267 
-277 AQDAADRAKDAANKG
+277 
-292 DKEGEAKAAKEAKDA
+292 
-307 ANRAKELAGEG
+307 
-318 SKDGNNT
+318 
-325 AEGAQKSADEA
+325 
-336 KNAANKAQ
+336 
-344 QNADSGKGSQKDA
+344 
-357 NAAKEAANEAQ
+357 
-368 DAADRAKDA
+368 
-377 ANNGDKEGEAKAAQ
+377 
-391 EAKAAA
+391 
-397 NKAKELA
+397 
-404 GEGGKDGDNTAEGA
+404 GKDGSSQGGKQSDANDNTAEGA

-448 AKDAAKE
+448 ANKAKE
-455 AQDAA
+455 
-460 DRAKDAANK
+460 
-469 GDKEGEA
+469 
-476 KAAQE
+476 
-481 AKDAADKAKKL
+481 L

-514 GKGQGHYSPEGVGI
+514 GKGQGHDSPEGIGI

-533 EEEKAQIK
+533 EEEKAQIT
-541 AKAEGVIK
+541 AKAESVIK
-549 RYKDK
+549 KYKEK
-554 ITGVFGDFV
+554 ISGAFGDFI

-628 TPIIPGKRIKDDKMP
+628 APIIPGKRIKDDKMP

-649 IDRSGSMEACIDE
+649 IDRSGSMEACIDD

-672 ALNQRFRKDKLV
+672 ALKQRFRKDKLV
-684 KSIDFRT
+684 KSTDFRT

-735 ITDAGFIVN
+735 ITDAGFTVN
-744 EKEIKD
+744 EKEIKN

-762 ITNTENTEVKKI
+762 ITNIENAEVKKI

-786 ILADAE
+786 ILADAN
-792 FNVE
+792 FDVE

>member
-60 RFLKPDL
+60 RFLKPDPE
-67 KTTAYTTPDHIIYL
+67 TTAFTTPDHIIYL

-99 HECLHQLWDTFN
+99 HECLHQLWETFA
-111 VGEQIKKN
+111 VEDQIKKN

-141 AIRKKTAPPQ
+141 AIRKKTAPPN

-191 KCQDSQD
+191 KCQDAQD
-198 DGDGQEEQGGSS
+198 AGSNGGDGQTGDGPQGGGDPNKKPKNGKD
-210 SGSSSSRSSSSNSG
+210 GSSQGRKQSDA
-224 SSSSKNDS
+224 ND
-232 QSNTA
+232 NTA

-242 SANEAKK
+242 SADEAKK
-249 AADKAQQNADSGK
+249 AADKAQENADSGK

-267 ANTAKEAANE
+267 ADTAKDAAKE

-307 ANRAKELAGEG
+307 A
-318 SKDGNNT
+318 
-325 AEGAQKSADEA
+325 
-336 KNAANKAQ
+336 
-344 QNADSGKGSQKDA
+344 
-357 NAAKEAANEAQ
+357 
-368 DAADRAKDA
+368 
-377 ANNGDKEGEAKAAQ
+377 
-391 EAKAAA
+391 
-397 NKAKELA
+397 
-404 GEGGKDGDNTAEGA
+404 
-418 QKSADEAKKAADKA
+418 
-432 QQNADSGKGSQ
+432 
-443 KDADA
+443 
-448 AKDAAKE
+448 
-455 AQDAA
+455 
-460 DRAKDAANK
+460 
-469 GDKEGEA
+469 
-476 KAAQE
+476 
-481 AKDAADKAKKL
+481 DKAKKL

-499 RTDGNGKGSEDKTQD
+499 RTDGNGKGSEDKSP
-514 GKGQGHYSPEGVGI
+514 GSKVQGNGSPEGVGI

-541 AKAEGVIK
+541 AKAESVIK

-649 IDRSGSMEACIDE
+649 IDRSGSMEACIDD

-691 FVFNTHMDE
+691 FVFNTRMDE

-735 ITDAGFIVN
+735 ITDAGFVVN
-744 EKEIKD
+744 EKEIKN

>member
-27 DGKENFRVRLIEYID
+27 DGKENFRVRLIEYVD

-47 EEDEFFYDMMEFC
+47 EEDEFFYDMIEFC
-60 RFLKPDL
+60 RFLKPDPE
-67 KTTAYTTPDHIIYL
+67 TTAYTTPDHLIYL

-99 HECLHQLWDTFN
+99 HECLHQLWDTFG
-111 VGEQIKKN
+111 VEDQIKKN
-119 GIKFD
+119 GIKYD

-141 AIRKKTAPPQ
+141 AIRKKSAPSAV
-151 GITPEYLKE
+151 ILPEHLQKE
-160 TFGVEYD
+160 FGVTYD

-180 LEVAEKLRKDK
+180 LEVAEKLRKDQ
-191 KCQDSQD
+191 KCQDAQD
-198 DGDGQEEQGGSS
+198 DGDGQEGQGGSS
-210 SGSSSSRSSSSNSG
+210 SGSSSSGSSSSG
-224 SSSSKNDS
+224 SSSSGSKGDS
-232 QSNTA
+232 QN
-237 EGAQK
+237 
-242 SANEAKK
+242 
-249 AADKAQQNADSGK
+249 
-262 GSQKD
+262 
-267 ANTAKEAANE
+267 
-277 AQDAADRAKDAANKG
+277 
-292 DKEGEAKAAKEAKDA
+292 
-307 ANRAKELAGEG
+307 
-318 SKDGNNT
+318 
-325 AEGAQKSADEA
+325 
-336 KNAANKAQ
+336 
-344 QNADSGKGSQKDA
+344 
-357 NAAKEAANEAQ
+357 
-368 DAADRAKDA
+368 
-377 ANNGDKEGEAKAAQ
+377 
-391 EAKAAA
+391 
-397 NKAKELA
+397 
-404 GEGGKDGDNTAEGA
+404 NTAEGA

-476 KAAQE
+476 KAAKEARDAADRAKKLAGEGGEGKDGDNTAEGAQKSANEAKKAADKAQQNADSGKGSQKDADAAKEAAKEAQDAANRAKEAANKGDKEGEAKAAKE

-492 AGEDNTD
+492 AGED
-499 RTDGNGKGSEDKTQD
+499 DGGSKDKASG
-514 GKGQGHYSPEGVGI
+514 GKGQGHDSPDGVEI
-528 SGELT
+528 TGELT
-533 EEEKAQIK
+533 EEQKAQIK

-554 ITGVFGDFV
+554 ITGAFGDFV

-572 DPNGLANNTRKGKGA
+572 DPKGRANNTKKGKGA

-628 TPIIPGKRIKDDKMP
+628 APIIPGKRIKDDKMP

-649 IDRSGSMEACIDE
+649 IDRSGSMESSIDK
-662 VFKAAFKISE
+662 VFEAAFKISE
-672 ALNQRFRKDKLV
+672 ALKQRFRKDKLV
-684 KSIDFRT
+684 KSTDFRT

-700 IKFGQTTYASGGTM
+700 IRFGQTTSASGGTM

-735 ITDAGFIVN
+735 ITDAGFAVN
-744 EKEIKD
+744 ESEIKN
-750 FLKTGVDGLVIF
+750 FLKSGVDGLVIF
-762 ITNTENTEVKKI
+762 ITNAENAEVKKI
-774 ADEPEFKTKLIY
+774 ANDPEFKTKLIY
-786 ILADAE
+786 ILADAD

>member
-60 RFLKPDL
+60 RFLKPDPE
-67 KTTAYTTPDHIIYL
+67 TTAYTTPDHIIYL

-99 HECLHQLWDTFN
+99 HECLHQLWETFA
-111 VGEQIKKN
+111 VEDQIKKN

-160 TFGVEYD
+160 TFGVEYN

-198 DGDGQEEQGGSS
+198 ADNNGGDGPTGDGPQGG
-210 SGSSSSRSSSSNSG
+210 GDPNKKP
-224 SSSSKNDS
+224 KN
-232 QSNTA
+232 
-237 EGAQK
+237 
-242 SANEAKK
+242 
-249 AADKAQQNADSGK
+249 
-262 GSQKD
+262 
-267 ANTAKEAANE
+267 
-277 AQDAADRAKDAANKG
+277 
-292 DKEGEAKAAKEAKDA
+292 
-307 ANRAKELAGEG
+307 
-318 SKDGNNT
+318 
-325 AEGAQKSADEA
+325 
-336 KNAANKAQ
+336 
-344 QNADSGKGSQKDA
+344 
-357 NAAKEAANEAQ
+357 
-368 DAADRAKDA
+368 
-377 ANNGDKEGEAKAAQ
+377 
-391 EAKAAA
+391 
-397 NKAKELA
+397 
-404 GEGGKDGDNTAEGA
+404 GKDGSSQGGKQSDANDNTAEGA

-460 DRAKDAANK
+460 YRAKDAANK

-476 KAAQE
+476 KAAKE

-514 GKGQGHYSPEGVGI
+514 GKGQGHDSPEGIGI

-541 AKAEGVIK
+541 AKAESVIK
-549 RYKDK
+549 KYKEK
-554 ITGVFGDFV
+554 ISGAFGDFI

-628 TPIIPGKRIKDDKMP
+628 APIIPGKRIKDDKMP

-649 IDRSGSMEACIDE
+649 IDRSGSMEACIDD

-672 ALNQRFRKDKLV
+672 ALKQRFRKDKLV
-684 KSIDFRT
+684 KSTDFRT

-735 ITDAGFIVN
+735 ITDAGFTVN
-744 EKEIKD
+744 EKEIKN

-762 ITNTENTEVKKI
+762 ITNTANEDVKKI

-786 ILADAE
+786 ILADAN
-792 FNVE
+792 FDVE

>member
-60 RFLKPDL
+60 RFLKPDPE
-67 KTTAYTTPDHIIYL
+67 TTAFTTPDHIIYL

-99 HECLHQLWDTFN
+99 HECLHQLWETFA
-111 VGEQIKKN
+111 VEDQIKKN

-141 AIRKKTAPPQ
+141 AIRKKTAPPN

-160 TFGVEYD
+160 TYGVEYD

-191 KCQDSQD
+191 KCQD
-198 DGDGQEEQGGSS
+198 
-210 SGSSSSRSSSSNSG
+210 
-224 SSSSKNDS
+224 
-232 QSNTA
+232 
-237 EGAQK
+237 
-242 SANEAKK
+242 
-249 AADKAQQNADSGK
+249 
-262 GSQKD
+262 
-267 ANTAKEAANE
+267 
-277 AQDAADRAKDAANKG
+277 AQDAGSDEGDGPTGDGPQGGGDPNK
-292 DKEGEAKAAKEAKDA
+292 KP
-307 ANRAKELAGEG
+307 
-318 SKDGNNT
+318 
-325 AEGAQKSADEA
+325 
-336 KNAANKAQ
+336 KN
-344 QNADSGKGSQKDA
+344 
-357 NAAKEAANEAQ
+357 
-368 DAADRAKDA
+368 
-377 ANNGDKEGEAKAAQ
+377 
-391 EAKAAA
+391 
-397 NKAKELA
+397 
-404 GEGGKDGDNTAEGA
+404 GKDGSSQGGKQSDSNDNTVEGA

-448 AKDAAKE
+448 AKEAAKE

-476 KAAQE
+476 KAAKE
-481 AKDAADKAKKL
+481 AKDAADRAKKL

-499 RTDGNGKGSEDKTQD
+499 RTDGNGKGLENEAPGS
-514 GKGQGHYSPEGVGI
+514 KGQGNDSPEGVGI

-649 IDRSGSMEACIDE
+649 IDRSGSMEACIDD
-662 VFKAAFKISE
+662 VFKAAIKISE

-735 ITDAGFIVN
+735 ITDAGFVVN
-744 EKEIKD
+744 EKEIKN

>member
-27 DGKENFRVRLIEYID
+27 DGKENFRVKLIEYVD

-47 EEDEFFYDMMEFC
+47 EEDEFFYDMIEFC
-60 RFLKPDL
+60 RFLKPDPE
-67 KTTAYTTPDHIIYL
+67 TTAYTTPDHLIYL

-99 HECLHQLWDTFN
+99 HECLHQLWDTFG
-111 VGEQIKKN
+111 VEDQIKKN

-141 AIRKKTAPPQ
+141 AIRKKSAPSEV
-151 GITPEYLKE
+151 ILPEHLQKQ
-160 TFGVEYD
+160 FGVTYD

-180 LEVAEKLRKDK
+180 LEVAEKLRKDQ
-191 KCQDSQD
+191 KCQDAQD
-198 DGDGQEEQGGSS
+198 GGDGQGGQGGQGGSS
-210 SGSSSSRSSSSNSG
+210 SGSSSSGSG
-224 SSSSKNDS
+224 SSGSKGDS
-232 QSNTA
+232 QN
-237 EGAQK
+237 
-242 SANEAKK
+242 
-249 AADKAQQNADSGK
+249 
-262 GSQKD
+262 
-267 ANTAKEAANE
+267 
-277 AQDAADRAKDAANKG
+277 
-292 DKEGEAKAAKEAKDA
+292 
-307 ANRAKELAGEG
+307 
-318 SKDGNNT
+318 
-325 AEGAQKSADEA
+325 
-336 KNAANKAQ
+336 
-344 QNADSGKGSQKDA
+344 
-357 NAAKEAANEAQ
+357 
-368 DAADRAKDA
+368 
-377 ANNGDKEGEAKAAQ
+377 
-391 EAKAAA
+391 
-397 NKAKELA
+397 
-404 GEGGKDGDNTAEGA
+404 NTAEGA

-460 DRAKDAANK
+460 DRAKEAANK
-469 GDKEGEA
+469 GDKEGET

-481 AKDAADKAKKL
+481 AKAAADKAKKL
-492 AGEDNTD
+492 AGEDSS
-499 RTDGNGKGSEDKTQD
+499 GSKDKASG
-514 GKGQGHYSPEGVGI
+514 GKGQGHDSPDGVEI
-528 SGELT
+528 TGELT
-533 EEEKAQIK
+533 EEQKAQIK

-554 ITGVFGDFV
+554 ITGAFGDFV

-572 DPNGLANNTRKGKGA
+572 DPNGLANNTKKGKGA

-628 TPIIPGKRIKDDKMP
+628 APIIPGKRIKDDKMP

-649 IDRSGSMEACIDE
+649 IDRSGSMESSIDK
-662 VFKAAFKISE
+662 VFEAAFKISE
-672 ALNQRFRKDKLV
+672 ALKQRFRKDKLV
-684 KSIDFRT
+684 KSTDFRT

-700 IKFGQTTYASGGTM
+700 IRFGQTTSASGGTM

-735 ITDAGFIVN
+735 ITDAGFAVN
-744 EKEIKD
+744 ESEIKN
-750 FLKTGVDGLVIF
+750 FLKSGVDGLVIF
-762 ITNTENTEVKKI
+762 ITNAENTEVKKI
-774 ADEPEFKTKLIY
+774 ANETEFKTKLIY
-786 ILADAE
+786 ILADAD

>member
-8 INSKELKLL
+8 INTKELKLL

-47 EEDEFFYDMMEFC
+47 EEDEFFYDMIEFC
-60 RFLKPDL
+60 RFLKPDPE
-67 KTTAYTTPDHIIYL
+67 TTAFTTPDHIIYL

-99 HECLHQLWDTFN
+99 HECLHQLWETFA
-111 VGEQIKKN
+111 VEDQIKKN

-141 AIRKKTAPPQ
+141 AIRKKTAPPN

-160 TFGVEYD
+160 TYGVEYD

-191 KCQDSQD
+191 KCQDAQD
-198 DGDGQEEQGGSS
+198 AGSDEGDGPTGDGPQGGGDPNKKPKNGKGGSS
-210 SGSSSSRSSSSNSG
+210 QGGKQSDA
-224 SSSSKNDS
+224 ND
-232 QSNTA
+232 NTA

-242 SANEAKK
+242 SADEAKK
-249 AADKAQQNADSGK
+249 AADKAQENADSGK

-267 ANTAKEAANE
+267 ADAAKEAAKE

-307 ANRAKELAGEG
+307 A
-318 SKDGNNT
+318 
-325 AEGAQKSADEA
+325 
-336 KNAANKAQ
+336 
-344 QNADSGKGSQKDA
+344 
-357 NAAKEAANEAQ
+357 
-368 DAADRAKDA
+368 
-377 ANNGDKEGEAKAAQ
+377 
-391 EAKAAA
+391 
-397 NKAKELA
+397 
-404 GEGGKDGDNTAEGA
+404 
-418 QKSADEAKKAADKA
+418 
-432 QQNADSGKGSQ
+432 
-443 KDADA
+443 
-448 AKDAAKE
+448 
-455 AQDAA
+455 
-460 DRAKDAANK
+460 
-469 GDKEGEA
+469 
-476 KAAQE
+476 
-481 AKDAADKAKKL
+481 DKAKKL

-499 RTDGNGKGSEDKTQD
+499 RTDGNGKGLENEAPGS
-514 GKGQGHYSPEGVGI
+514 KGQGNDSPEGVGI

-649 IDRSGSMEACIDE
+649 IDRSGSMEACIDD

-691 FVFNTHMDE
+691 FVFNTYMNE

-786 ILADAE
+786 ILADAN
-792 FNVE
+792 FDVE

>member
-8 INSKELKLL
+8 INTKELKLL

-60 RFLKPDL
+60 RFLKPDPE
-67 KTTAYTTPDHIIYL
+67 TTAYTTPDHIIYL

-99 HECLHQLWDTFN
+99 HECLHQLWETFA
-111 VGEQIKKN
+111 VEDQIKKN

-141 AIRKKTAPPQ
+141 AIRKKTAPPN

-160 TFGVEYD
+160 TYGVEYD

-191 KCQDSQD
+191 KCQDAQD
-198 DGDGQEEQGGSS
+198 NGSNGGDGQTGDGPQGG
-210 SGSSSSRSSSSNSG
+210 GDPNKKP
-224 SSSSKNDS
+224 KN
-232 QSNTA
+232 
-237 EGAQK
+237 
-242 SANEAKK
+242 
-249 AADKAQQNADSGK
+249 
-262 GSQKD
+262 
-267 ANTAKEAANE
+267 
-277 AQDAADRAKDAANKG
+277 
-292 DKEGEAKAAKEAKDA
+292 
-307 ANRAKELAGEG
+307 
-318 SKDGNNT
+318 
-325 AEGAQKSADEA
+325 
-336 KNAANKAQ
+336 
-344 QNADSGKGSQKDA
+344 
-357 NAAKEAANEAQ
+357 
-368 DAADRAKDA
+368 
-377 ANNGDKEGEAKAAQ
+377 
-391 EAKAAA
+391 
-397 NKAKELA
+397 
-404 GEGGKDGDNTAEGA
+404 GKDGSSQGGKQSDSNDNTAEGA

-432 QQNADSGKGSQ
+432 QENADSGKVSQ

-476 KAAQE
+476 KAAKE

-492 AGEDNTD
+492 AGEDDTD
-499 RTDGNGKGSEDKTQD
+499 RTDGNGKGSENEAP
-514 GKGQGHYSPEGVGI
+514 GSKGQGNDSPEGVGI

-533 EEEKAQIK
+533 EEQKAQIR

-649 IDRSGSMEACIDE
+649 IDRSCSMEACIDD

-691 FVFNTHMDE
+691 FVFNTRMDE

-744 EKEIKD
+744 EKEIKN

-762 ITNTENTEVKKI
+762 ITNAENTEVKKI

>member
-60 RFLKPDL
+60 RFLKPDPE
-67 KTTAYTTPDHIIYL
+67 TTAFTTPDHIIYL

-99 HECLHQLWDTFN
+99 HECLHQLWETFA
-111 VGEQIKKN
+111 VEDQIKKN

-141 AIRKKTAPPQ
+141 AIRKKTAPPN

-160 TFGVEYD
+160 TYGVEYD

-191 KCQDSQD
+191 KCQD
-198 DGDGQEEQGGSS
+198 
-210 SGSSSSRSSSSNSG
+210 
-224 SSSSKNDS
+224 
-232 QSNTA
+232 
-237 EGAQK
+237 
-242 SANEAKK
+242 
-249 AADKAQQNADSGK
+249 
-262 GSQKD
+262 
-267 ANTAKEAANE
+267 
-277 AQDAADRAKDAANKG
+277 AQDAGSNGGDGPTGDGPQGGGDPNK
-292 DKEGEAKAAKEAKDA
+292 KP
-307 ANRAKELAGEG
+307 
-318 SKDGNNT
+318 
-325 AEGAQKSADEA
+325 
-336 KNAANKAQ
+336 KN
-344 QNADSGKGSQKDA
+344 
-357 NAAKEAANEAQ
+357 
-368 DAADRAKDA
+368 
-377 ANNGDKEGEAKAAQ
+377 
-391 EAKAAA
+391 
-397 NKAKELA
+397 
-404 GEGGKDGDNTAEGA
+404 GKDGSSQGGKQSDANDNTAEGA

-432 QQNADSGKGSQ
+432 QENADSGKGSQ

-448 AKDAAKE
+448 AKDVAKE

-460 DRAKDAANK
+460 DRAKDAANR

-476 KAAQE
+476 KAAKE

-499 RTDGNGKGSEDKTQD
+499 RTDGNGKGLENEAPGS
-514 GKGQGHYSPEGVGI
+514 KGQGNDSPEGVGI

-649 IDRSGSMEACIDE
+649 IDRSGSMEACIDD

-691 FVFNTHMDE
+691 FVFNTRMDE
-700 IKFGQTTYASGGTM
+700 IKFGQKTYASGGTM

-735 ITDAGFIVN
+735 ITDAGFVVN
-744 EKEIKD
+744 EKEIKN

-762 ITNTENTEVKKI
+762 ITNAENTEVKKI

>member
-60 RFLKPDL
+60 RFLKPDPE
-67 KTTAYTTPDHIIYL
+67 TTAYTTPDHIIYL

-99 HECLHQLWDTFN
+99 HECLHQLWETFA
-111 VGEQIKKN
+111 VEDQIKKN

-141 AIRKKTAPPQ
+141 AIRKKTAPPD

-160 TFGVEYD
+160 TYGVEYD

-191 KCQDSQD
+191 KCQDAQD
-198 DGDGQEEQGGSS
+198 NGSNGGDGPTGDGPQGG
-210 SGSSSSRSSSSNSG
+210 GDPNKKP
-224 SSSSKNDS
+224 KN
-232 QSNTA
+232 
-237 EGAQK
+237 
-242 SANEAKK
+242 
-249 AADKAQQNADSGK
+249 
-262 GSQKD
+262 
-267 ANTAKEAANE
+267 
-277 AQDAADRAKDAANKG
+277 
-292 DKEGEAKAAKEAKDA
+292 
-307 ANRAKELAGEG
+307 
-318 SKDGNNT
+318 
-325 AEGAQKSADEA
+325 
-336 KNAANKAQ
+336 
-344 QNADSGKGSQKDA
+344 
-357 NAAKEAANEAQ
+357 
-368 DAADRAKDA
+368 
-377 ANNGDKEGEAKAAQ
+377 
-391 EAKAAA
+391 
-397 NKAKELA
+397 
-404 GEGGKDGDNTAEGA
+404 GKDGSSQGGKHSDANDNTAEGA

-476 KAAQE
+476 KAAKE

-492 AGEDNTD
+492 AGEDDTD
-499 RTDGNGKGSEDKTQD
+499 RTDGNGKGSENEAP
-514 GKGQGHYSPEGVGI
+514 GSKGQGNDSPDDIGI

-649 IDRSGSMEACIDE
+649 IDRSGSMEACIDD

-691 FVFNTHMDE
+691 FVFNTYMNE

-735 ITDAGFIVN
+735 ITDAGFTVN
-744 EKEIKD
+744 EKEIKN

-762 ITNTENTEVKKI
+762 ITNAENTEVKKI

>member
-8 INSKELKLL
+8 LNTKELKLL

-60 RFLKPDL
+60 RFLKPDPE
-67 KTTAYTTPDHIIYL
+67 TTAYTTPDHIIYL

-87 GEKVREWDFIYC
+87 GEKAREWDFIYC
-99 HECLHQLWDTFN
+99 HECLHQLWETFA
-111 VGEQIKKN
+111 VEDQIKKN

-141 AIRKKTAPPQ
+141 AIRKKTAPPN

-160 TFGVEYD
+160 TYGVEYD

-191 KCQDSQD
+191 KCQDAQD
-198 DGDGQEEQGGSS
+198 DGSNGGDGPTGDGPQGG
-210 SGSSSSRSSSSNSG
+210 GDPNKKP
-224 SSSSKNDS
+224 KN
-232 QSNTA
+232 
-237 EGAQK
+237 
-242 SANEAKK
+242 
-249 AADKAQQNADSGK
+249 
-262 GSQKD
+262 
-267 ANTAKEAANE
+267 
-277 AQDAADRAKDAANKG
+277 
-292 DKEGEAKAAKEAKDA
+292 
-307 ANRAKELAGEG
+307 
-318 SKDGNNT
+318 
-325 AEGAQKSADEA
+325 
-336 KNAANKAQ
+336 
-344 QNADSGKGSQKDA
+344 
-357 NAAKEAANEAQ
+357 
-368 DAADRAKDA
+368 
-377 ANNGDKEGEAKAAQ
+377 
-391 EAKAAA
+391 
-397 NKAKELA
+397 
-404 GEGGKDGDNTAEGA
+404 GKDGSSQGGKQSDANDNTAEGA

-476 KAAQE
+476 KAAKE

-492 AGEDNTD
+492 AGEDDTD
-499 RTDGNGKGSEDKTQD
+499 RTDGNGKGSEDEAP
-514 GKGQGHYSPEGVGI
+514 GSKGQGNDSPEGVGI

-691 FVFNTHMDE
+691 FVFNTYMDE

-735 ITDAGFIVN
+735 ITDAGFTVN
-744 EKEIKD
+744 EKEIKN

-762 ITNTENTEVKKI
+762 ITNTENEEVKKI

-786 ILADAE
+786 ILADAN
-792 FNVE
+792 FDVE

>member
-47 EEDEFFYDMMEFC
+47 EEDEFFYDMIEFC
-60 RFLKPDL
+60 RFLKPDP

-99 HECLHQLWDTFN
+99 HECLHQLWETFA
-111 VGEQIKKN
+111 VEDQIKKN

-160 TFGVEYD
+160 TYGVEYD

-191 KCQDSQD
+191 KCQDAQD
-198 DGDGQEEQGGSS
+198 AGSDEGDGPTGDGPQGGGDPNKKPKNGKD
-210 SGSSSSRSSSSNSG
+210 GSLQGGKQSDA
-224 SSSSKNDS
+224 ND
-232 QSNTA
+232 NTA

-242 SANEAKK
+242 SADEAKN
-249 AADKAQQNADSGK
+249 AVDKAQENADSGK

-267 ANTAKEAANE
+267 ADAAKEAAKE

-307 ANRAKELAGEG
+307 A
-318 SKDGNNT
+318 
-325 AEGAQKSADEA
+325 
-336 KNAANKAQ
+336 
-344 QNADSGKGSQKDA
+344 
-357 NAAKEAANEAQ
+357 
-368 DAADRAKDA
+368 DR
-377 ANNGDKEGEAKAAQ
+377 
-391 EAKAAA
+391 
-397 NKAKELA
+397 
-404 GEGGKDGDNTAEGA
+404 
-418 QKSADEAKKAADKA
+418 
-432 QQNADSGKGSQ
+432 
-443 KDADA
+443 
-448 AKDAAKE
+448 
-455 AQDAA
+455 
-460 DRAKDAANK
+460 
-469 GDKEGEA
+469 
-476 KAAQE
+476 
-481 AKDAADKAKKL
+481 AKKL

-499 RTDGNGKGSEDKTQD
+499 RTDGNGKGSEDKAP
-514 GKGQGHYSPEGVGI
+514 GSKGQGNDSPEGVGI

-541 AKAEGVIK
+541 AKAESVIK

-649 IDRSGSMEACIDE
+649 IDRSGSMEACIDD

-691 FVFNTHMDE
+691 FVFNTRMDE

-735 ITDAGFIVN
+735 ITDAGFTVN
-744 EKEIKD
+744 EKEIKN